1 MDIRDATQISDSDG
15 YRFLGMNDDNLVS
28 ITSDDLIVS
37 SQAYKQMQND
47 IATLQEQLG
56 TVNSILETLIG

>member
-28 ITSDDLIVS
+28 ITSDDLIIS
-37 SQAYKQMQND
+37 SQAYEQMQND